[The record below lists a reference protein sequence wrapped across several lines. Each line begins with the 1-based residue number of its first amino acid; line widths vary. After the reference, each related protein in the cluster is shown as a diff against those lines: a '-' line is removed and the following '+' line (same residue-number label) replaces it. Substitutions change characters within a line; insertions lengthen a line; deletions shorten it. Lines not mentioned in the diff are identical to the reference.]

1 MDSKVKLAGNE
12 VVVDA
17 AEAMMPHMARRG
29 WLNLIFKAV
38 KENV

>member
-17 AEAMMPHMARRG
+17 AEAIMPHMARRG
-29 WLNLIFKAV
+29 WLNLIFEAV
-38 KENV
+38 KGNI

>member
-1 MDSKVKLAGNE
+1 MDNKVKLAGNE

-17 AEAMMPHMARRG
+17 AKVIIPHMARRG

-38 KENV
+38 KEIA